1 MDKIL
6 NKIINM
12 FKSKYC
18 SRKDYWIFYG
28 ISILC
33 ILILVLLGYFL
44 DYIYEHGIIMDRYF
58 TFVGLAY
65 TITNIIMQIKRLR
78 DANISPY
85 ILILKLVLVAFNLL
99 TFNTKSFYFIIEILF
114 ATLLLLPSQ
123 RMPTTDIRKEK

>member
-58 TFVGLAY
+58 IFVGLGY

-99 TFNTKSFYFIIEILF
+99 TFDTKGFYFVIEILF
-114 ATLLLLPSQ
+114 TTLLLLPSQ